1 MTSMVLLSKLE
12 YLEKTQNL
20 QTQWLTWALLWL
32 LHPAGS
38 IPAGSMQVFA
48 NENKIILRNLW
59 SNMLPNTTQ

>member
-20 QTQWLTWALLWL
+20 QTQWLMWALLWL
-32 LHPAGS
+32 LH
-38 IPAGSMQVFA
+38 PAGSMQVFA